1 MFSMIYSM
9 NELNSH
15 LIGVVLARPIVALYY
30 TAVGLRQVALYTMCF
45 EIIKPLKI
53 TLVGYDMS

>member
-1 MFSMIYSM
+1 M